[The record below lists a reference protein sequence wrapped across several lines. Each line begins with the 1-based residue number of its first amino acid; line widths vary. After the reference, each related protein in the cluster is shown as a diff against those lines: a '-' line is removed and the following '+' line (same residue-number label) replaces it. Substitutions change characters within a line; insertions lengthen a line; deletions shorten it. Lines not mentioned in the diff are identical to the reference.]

1 MSMKNRT
8 AFRNFC
14 FFKLKY
20 LQLAGMEEQG
30 NDVLLNCL
38 GKEKKWGFF
47 RVEKDECFLLT
58 IQHNCMNTKF
68 SLRCISRPKTFIISL
83 LFANKDSITN
93 RPYLTTE

>member
-8 AFRNFC
+8 ALNSETSDC

-47 RVEKDECFLLT
+47 
-58 IQHNCMNTKF
+58 
-68 SLRCISRPKTFIISL
+68 
-83 LFANKDSITN
+83 
-93 RPYLTTE
+93 